1 MAVIWSDFETSQIG
15 INSTTA
21 RQVVAGYTFMEG
33 LWMMIAGLIF
43 WSLIGFY
50 LDAVLPKQFGTRRHP
65 CFMFFPS
72 TYTGCC
78 KKGGAQIDEDEQE
91 RRSTLLRKDN
101 EEAGGMELRNL
112 KVENYEGVAAE
123 IAR

>member
-50 LDAVLPKQFGTRRHP
+50 LDAVLPK
-65 CFMFFPS
+65 
-72 TYTGCC
+72 
-78 KKGGAQIDEDEQE
+78 
-91 RRSTLLRKDN
+91 
-101 EEAGGMELRNL
+101 
-112 KVENYEGVAAE
+112 
-123 IAR
+123 

>member
-1 MAVIWSDFETSQIG
+1 
-15 INSTTA
+15 
-21 RQVVAGYTFMEG
+21 
-33 LWMMIAGLIF
+33 MMIAGLIF